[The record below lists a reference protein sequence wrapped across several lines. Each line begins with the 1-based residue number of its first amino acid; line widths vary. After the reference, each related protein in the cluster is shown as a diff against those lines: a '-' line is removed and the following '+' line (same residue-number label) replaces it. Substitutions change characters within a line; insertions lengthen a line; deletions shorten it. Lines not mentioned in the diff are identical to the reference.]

1 MSAIIRR
8 RAIQAALLVFAL
20 ATAPFAA
27 AHFWP
32 TGARFVPPSLL
43 SLLCVVSLSYALLV
57 WRTKWVFSKLFPSQ
71 PLLAHLSTS
80 EKDLRRHRVA
90 AGIGL
95 LLSAFLAVR
104 WLNSIL

>member
-8 RAIQAALLVFAL
+8 RAIQAAILVLAL

-27 AHFWP
+27 AQFWP
-32 TGARFVPPSLL
+32 TVARFVPPSLL
-43 SLLCVVSLSYALLV
+43 SLVCVASLLYALLV
-57 WRTKWVFSKLFPSQ
+57 WRTEWVFFKLFPGHPFPAQ
-71 PLLAHLSTS
+71 LSTS

-95 LLSAFLAVR
+95 LFSGFLAAL
-104 WLNSIL
+104 WLKSIL

>member
-8 RAIQAALLVFAL
+8 RAIQAAILVLAL
-20 ATAPFAA
+20 ATVPFAA
-27 AHFWP
+27 AQFWP

-43 SLLCVVSLSYALLV
+43 SLVCVVSLFYALLV
-57 WRTKWVFSKLFPSQ
+57 WRTKWVFSKLVPGQ
-71 PLLAHLSTS
+71 PLPAHLSTS

-95 LLSAFLAVR
+95 LLSGFLAAL
-104 WLNSIL
+104 WLKSIL